1 MQVRE
6 EFVRMKGR
14 PGIMARL
21 SIAVLLL
28 LVRAAFEV
36 DAQKPRPEWLGK
48 EPLIVVGNWDSM
60 PIFRRRVGG
69 VAPGM
74 AEDYAR
80 QHTEEAVR
88 KLKDLG
94 VTMAVIHF
102 YKGFGLEAE
111 KAHMEDARKLADLC
125 HKNGLRVGVYVAS
138 TIAFETFLAENPKP
152 PNGSCRTISAGP

>member
-1 MQVRE
+1 
-6 EFVRMKGR
+6 
-14 PGIMARL
+14 MARL

-28 LVRAAFEV
+28 LICAAFEV

-48 EPLIVVGNWDSM
+48 EPLIVAGNWDSM

-94 VTMAVIHF
+94 VTMAGVFF
-102 YKGFGLEAE
+102 YKGFGPGAPQT
-111 KAHMEDARKLADLC
+111 HID
-125 HKNGLRVGVYVAS
+125 
-138 TIAFETFLAENPKP
+138 
-152 PNGSCRTISAGP
+152 AGPTIPDL

>member
-1 MQVRE
+1 AADRRIRFICATTRSTFCARTAWRSARSAGGPAVKCASRDASA
-6 EFVRMKGR
+6 GR
-14 PGIMARL
+14 ICPHE
-21 SIAVLLL
+21 
-28 LVRAAFEV
+28 RAAGNHGAFIDCSSPTAYLRRVRGGRAE
-36 DAQKPRPEWLGK
+36 APAGMAGK

-94 VTMAVIHF
+94 VTM
-102 YKGFGLEAE
+102 
-111 KAHMEDARKLADLC
+111 
-125 HKNGLRVGVYVAS
+125 
-138 TIAFETFLAENPKP
+138 
-152 PNGSCRTISAGP
+152 